1 VLILANVVAALAL
14 VGTASAYGYVQW
26 RLDQIKRINVA
37 GLSPSSG
44 DGNPIP
50 AFNLLIIGSDTRA
63 LSGPGNAQ
71 FGSQAQSGGQRSDSI
86 ILLRVVPK
94 TRSLGLFSIP
104 RDTLVRVPGYGVTR
118 INAAFN
124 AGTPSLLVQV
134 LQQDFGIQVNHV
146 ALFNFDTFEAI
157 DNAIGGVYQWFPTPA
172 RDQFSN
178 LGEPAGCQLLNGTQ
192 ALAFARSREY
202 QYFLN
207 GSWHYQMAPESDLGR
222 IQRQQAFVKLA
233 VAKALK
239 VAPTNP
245 VTLNKVIAGLTKNL
259 TLDSGFS
266 NSLIFSLARDFHSA
280 GLTNVPSFTYP
291 TVNSTSVSGA
301 LDPQTAQG
309 AQMIQQWL
317 NVGPPPPAA
326 SPATTSAPP
335 ITTVKPSSVSIEVVN
350 GSGVPGQAGQASSEL
365 HGLGYNSTVDAAAG
379 TSGNA
384 GTVIDYAPDA
394 LAAAKQVQ
402 AQLAV
407 GATLTE
413 DASLTPTVYNLKLVT
428 GTDFRG
434 FKGSPAPATGAT
446 ATTASPQS
454 TAIAGAAAVT
464 PDSSS
469 FYKGRYIP
477 PGRVAGQIPA
487 TCPT

>member
-1 VLILANVVAALAL
+1 MLVTANVVVALAL
-14 VGTASAYGYVQW
+14 VGAASAYGYVQW
-26 RLDQIKRINVA
+26 RLNQIKRINVA
-37 GLSPSSG
+37 GLTQSPG
-44 DGNPIP
+44 DGSPIP

-71 FGSQAQSGGQRSDSI
+71 FGSQAQAAGQRSDSI

-104 RDTLVRVPGYGVTR
+104 RDTLVPVPGYGVTR

-124 AGTPSLLVQV
+124 SGTPSLLVQV

-172 RDQFSN
+172 RDLFSN

-202 QYFLN
+202 QYFLD

-245 VTLNKVIAGLTKNL
+245 VTLNNVIAGLTKNL

-266 NSLIFSLARDFHSA
+266 NSLIFALARDFHSA
-280 GLTNVPSFTYP
+280 GVSNVPSFTYP
-291 TVNSTSVSGA
+291 TVNSTSVPGA
-301 LDPQTAQG
+301 LDPETAQG

-317 NVGPPPPAA
+317 NVGSPPPA
-326 SPATTSAPP
+326 PAHAATSAPP
-335 ITTVKPSSVSIEVVN
+335 TTTVKPSSVSIEVVN
-350 GSGVPGQAGQASSEL
+350 GSGVAGQAGKASSEL
-365 HGLGYNSTVDAAAG
+365 QALGYNSTVDAAAS

-384 GTVIDYAPDA
+384 GTVVDYAPDA
-394 LAAAKQVQ
+394 LAAAKQLQ
-402 AQLAV
+402 SQLAA
-407 GATLTE
+407 GATLAE

-428 GTDFRG
+428 GSDFTG
-434 FKGSPAPATGAT
+434 FKASSAPATGA
-446 ATTASPQS
+446 APTTAPQS
-454 TAIAGAAAVT
+454 VAIAGASTVT

-477 PGRVAGQIPA
+477 PGRVPGQIPA